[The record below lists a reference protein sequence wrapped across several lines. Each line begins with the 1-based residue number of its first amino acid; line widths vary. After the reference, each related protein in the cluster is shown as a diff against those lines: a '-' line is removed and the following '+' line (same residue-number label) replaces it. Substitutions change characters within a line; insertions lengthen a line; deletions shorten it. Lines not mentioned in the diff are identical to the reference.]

1 MKKVTGILILLTVM
15 ALATPAMFGQEERGQ
30 VSVFADYVR
39 LRHAGNANFWGPGG
53 SLAFN
58 LNNYA
63 ALEGSMA
70 YDLEK
75 TVVVSGTDP
84 LTGATFTTNN
94 GLRLWH
100 GEFGP
105 KFQTGFHSAK
115 LYLVLKG
122 GFLHFSSSQNFANTV
137 GQFGNGD
144 TNGVFYPGV
153 GFEVGKRFGL
163 RAEVGDLMYFDN
175 GVNHNLRIQVGP
187 KISF

>member
-175 GVNHNLRIQVGP
+175 GVNHNLRFQVGP